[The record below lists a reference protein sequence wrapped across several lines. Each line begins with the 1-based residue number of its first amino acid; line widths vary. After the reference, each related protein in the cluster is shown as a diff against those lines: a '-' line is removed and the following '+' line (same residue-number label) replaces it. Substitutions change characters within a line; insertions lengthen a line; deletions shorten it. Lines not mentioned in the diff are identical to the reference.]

1 LIRDLIFA
9 VEYLSDINRSAGYN
23 VHLIA
28 AIRSEVYKNIIS
40 KGMEINKTIL
50 DFGVTISWEKKG
62 GNIREHPLL
71 KMLEKRIHFSEK
83 QLGISESS
91 DVWATYF
98 TPTIGE
104 SKLSIENYILDQTWY
119 KPRDII
125 RLFSIIQK
133 QFGDRDFF
141 GQEIFESV
149 RKPYSEE
156 SWIEFE
162 EVLTV
167 KYSDMEVEG
176 IKKALTGISLPFGLV
191 DLQKQIDGKI
201 DFYEEVEVLSQKR
214 KMPQILKDLYEI
226 GVIGNYGPNPRFVFK
241 GDIDIDP
248 LMPVTIHYP
257 LIRFFKASMPNKYKN

>member
-1 LIRDLIFA
+1 
-9 VEYLSDINRSAGYN
+9 
-23 VHLIA
+23 
-28 AIRSEVYKNIIS
+28 
-40 KGMEINKTIL
+40 M
-50 DFGVTISWEKKG
+50 
-62 GNIREHPLL
+62 
-71 KMLEKRIHFSEK
+71 
-83 QLGISESS
+83 
-91 DVWATYF
+91 
-98 TPTIGE
+98 
-104 SKLSIENYILDQTWY
+104 
-119 KPRDII
+119 
-125 RLFSIIQK
+125 
-133 QFGDRDFF
+133 
-141 GQEIFESV
+141 

-201 DFYEEVEVLSQKR
+201 DFYEEVEVLFQKR

-257 LIRFFKASMPNKYKN
+257 LIRFFKASMPNKYRN